1 MTNFGDKINTNGF
14 KSNPNNIN
22 KNGAPKKIYTILKE
36 KGYSKSDVKTAFG
49 ELSFYSLKELKEVQN
64 DNSKPIIVRIVS
76 KQFIAAFEDGDWNK
90 IREILEH
97 SIGKAQQSIEQKIN
111 IETEKPLFNINLDDV

>member
-1 MTNFGDKINTNGF
+1 MPNEGNLIGKGF
-14 KSNPNNIN
+14 ESRPENIN
-22 KNGAPKKIYTILKE
+22 RKGAPKKIYTILKE

>member
-1 MTNFGDKINTNGF
+1 MPNEGNLIGKGF
-14 KSNPNNIN
+14 ESRPENIN
-22 KNGAPKKIYTILKE
+22 RKGAPKKIYTILKE

-76 KQFIAAFEDGDWNK
+76 KQFIVAFEDGDWNK